1 MAFNKHKLSNAINSI
16 TANNEFSPQP
26 LNPSTP
32 QPLNPSTPQLIYT
45 EPFTMRSRC
54 SALARLLNKVVTN
67 RLAFL

>member
-16 TANNEFSPQP
+16 TANNEFS
-26 LNPSTP
+26 P

-67 RLAFL
+67 RLVFL